1 MLPDTLL
8 GTGKIPGKPVLFLT
22 VRNGRSTVSIRVT
35 LATDGGMVQYGM
47 SL

>member
-8 GTGKIPGKPVLFLT
+8 GTGKVPGKPVFFLT
-22 VRNGRSTVSIRVT
+22 LRNGCSTVSIRVM

-47 SL
+47 SP